1 MRPGDPFGD
10 HGQRAI
16 ALAVILEPVF
26 ANEDGMGAPAPLTHQ
41 RRTGLGHDTRIK
53 GRGAFLE
60 LGRQASQAAPQRPGS
75 RCLRFALAA
84 DVRGLE

>member
-1 MRPGDPFGD
+1 MRAGDPFGD

-41 RRTGLGHDTRIK
+41 RRAGLGPDIGIK
-53 GRGAFLE
+53 GRGAFLK
-60 LGRQASQAAPQRPGS
+60 LSAR
-75 RCLRFALAA
+75 RCKRRRSAGLALPS
-84 DVRGLE
+84 VRSCS